1 MILFDEVEKAH
12 PEVFNLLLQLLDD
25 GRLTDSKGRTVNF
38 ANSIVIL
45 TSNIGSQRI
54 MEQLSSQTSSDHT
67 TRQENLEA
75 ELMQELQHFFR
86 PEFLNRLDEIVVFN
100 PISEAMLDQITD
112 IHIQHYQKLLADEH
126 GISLTITPEA
136 KQFLAKK

>member
-1 MILFDEVEKAH
+1 LFDEVEKAH
-12 PEVFNLLLQLLDD
+12 PDVFNLLLQLLDD
-25 GRLTDSKGRTVNF
+25 GRLTDSKGRTVHFENT
-38 ANSIVIL
+38 IVIL

-54 MEQLSSQTSSDHT
+54 MEQLSDKQHSG
-67 TRQENLEA
+67 QESVEA

-100 PISEAMLDQITD
+100 PINEAMLDQITD
-112 IHIQHYQKLLADEH
+112 IHLQHYHKLLTDEH
-126 GISLTITPEA
+126 GITLTITPEA

>member
-1 MILFDEVEKAH
+1 M
-12 PEVFNLLLQLLDD
+12 FNLLLQLLDD
-25 GRLTDSKGRTVNF
+25 GRLTDSKGRTVHFENT
-38 ANSIVIL
+38 IVIL

-54 MEQLSSQTSSDHT
+54 MEQLSNRHHT
-67 TRQENLEA
+67 GQESGEA

-100 PISEAMLDQITD
+100 PINEAMLDQITD
-112 IHIQHYQKLLADEH
+112 IHIQHYQKLLANEH
-126 GISLTITPEA
+126 GISLTITPAA

>member
-1 MILFDEVEKAH
+1 LFDEVEKAH
-12 PEVFNLLLQLLDD
+12 PDVFNLLLQLLDD
-25 GRLTDSKGRTVNF
+25 GRLTDSKGRTVHFENT
-38 ANSIVIL
+38 IVIL

-54 MEQLSSQTSSDHT
+54 MEQLSDKQHSG
-67 TRQENLEA
+67 QESVEA

-100 PISEAMLDQITD
+100 PINEAMLDQITD
-112 IHIQHYQKLLADEH
+112 IHIQHYQKLLANEH
-126 GISLTITPEA
+126 GISLTITPAA

>member
-1 MILFDEVEKAH
+1 LFDEVEKAH
-12 PEVFNLLLQLLDD
+12 PDVFNLLLQLLDD
-25 GRLTDSKGRTVNF
+25 GRLTDSKGRTVHFENT
-38 ANSIVIL
+38 IVIL

-54 MEQLSSQTSSDHT
+54 MEQLSDKQHSG
-67 TRQENLEA
+67 QESVEA

-100 PISEAMLDQITD
+100 PINEAMLDQTTD
-112 IHIQHYQKLLADEH
+112 IHLQHYHKLLTDEH
-126 GISLTITPEA
+126 GITLTITPAA